1 MDSTNAYRLARAG
14 GGVAVRAEVLRASTA
29 VNYKIVP
36 AGTRDGGAA
45 RVANTLR
52 RAWKAAEQR
61 AGNSPGWLNPGNTI
75 SDIF

>member
-1 MDSTNAYRLARAG
+1 MNAYRLARV
-14 GGVAVRAEVLRASTA
+14 GGVWLSGQRRFVSRASTA

-45 RVANTLR
+45 RVASTLR
-52 RAWKAAEQR
+52 CAWKAAEQR